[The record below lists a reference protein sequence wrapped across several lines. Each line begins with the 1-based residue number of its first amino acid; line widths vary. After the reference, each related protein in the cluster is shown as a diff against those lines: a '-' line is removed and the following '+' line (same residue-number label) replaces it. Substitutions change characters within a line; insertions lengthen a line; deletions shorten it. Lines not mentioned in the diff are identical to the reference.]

1 MPSSNDLSA
10 IARLNLNKDKVDEII
25 ARKRANIDP
34 AKAAIYAAM
43 SDDELWEENN
53 KGGGGMGSCR
63 GKWAVSY
70 LTLGSRTRY

>member
-1 MPSSNDLSA
+1 MPSSNDLSV
-10 IARLNLNKDKVDEII
+10 IARLNLTKDKVDEII

-53 KGGGGMGSCR
+53 KREGGGGVAEGNER
-63 GKWAVSY
+63 
-70 LTLGSRTRY
+70 